1 MLLLL
6 CAGMAGVLFWV
17 PQPRQAGRGWP
28 LWPAVLAV
36 QALHWGLTAYA
47 VPRYLL
53 WFELVA
59 TQMWSLSLVLALC
72 AVARWR
78 RVQLPTALYLAPLAL
93 LVVLSS
99 VLTVL
104 PLWRTVVM
112 QTVLAAQAVL
122 LAWCVARGGGDWH
135 SAAGRGRRVLWAGVG
150 LWTVLHVVQAL
161 VHWWPGPLWSV
172 WHGAHVVALC
182 ATTWGYV
189 LWQYEYM
196 QGQHERWAVVD
207 PHTAVTNPRGT
218 LLALE
223 RMLSLARRAQQP
235 LALLLVG
242 LDDWERTRQTWGA
255 WQADALLVAVAQ
267 RLQQRLRTHDVLG
280 HAGPDTFWVVLPST
294 DIGGALVVA
303 DDMRTLFEREPLQ
316 HNGQVLRLR
325 FSIGVHGRVPVDGG
339 HTPEAMV
346 QAAQRAW
353 HMARQAGGNRIEI
366 EV

>member
-1 MLLLL
+1 MPAAHLPDLALMLLLL

-17 PQPRQAGRGWP
+17 PQPRQAERGWP

-47 VPRYLL
+47 VPRYLR

-242 LDDWERTRQTWGA
+242 LDDWERTRQTCGPL
-255 WQADALLVAVAQ
+255 QADALLVAVAQ
-267 RLQQRLRTHDVLG
+267 RLQQRLRTLY
-280 HAGPDTFWVVLPST
+280 
-294 DIGGALVVA
+294 
-303 DDMRTLFEREPLQ
+303 
-316 HNGQVLRLR
+316 
-325 FSIGVHGRVPVDGG
+325 
-339 HTPEAMV
+339 
-346 QAAQRAW
+346 AQ
-353 HMARQAGGNRIEI
+353 
-366 EV
+366 